1 MGGYVGRFAPTP
13 SGPLHLGSLFTAV
26 ASFLDARA
34 RQGAWRLRIDDLD
47 APRSVPGATDDILRA
62 LDAHGLHWDGRVA
75 CQSDHVER
83 YRAALDALREQALCF
98 RCTCSRKDLRGHRV
112 YPGTC
117 RRREPPATAEAAI
130 RVRAP
135 HTEYA
140 FLDRLQGRCGEHLA
154 DAAGDFLVAR
164 RDGYAAYA
172 LAVVVDDAAMGVTDV
187 VRGADLLDATPR
199 QLFLLDRLGTT
210 PPRYLH
216 LPVIADRSGAK
227 LSKRTA
233 VTAVRPGT
241 FPARNILWAL
251 NLLGMDPPHLP
262 APAELLTWAT
272 SRWDDAVLPRGR
284 ILRTW
289 TSL

>member
-13 SGPLHLGSLFTAV
+13 SGPLHFGSLFTAV
-26 ASFLDARA
+26 ASYLDARA
-34 RQGAWRLRIDDLD
+34 RQGVWRLRIDDLD
-47 APRSVPGATDDILRA
+47 APRSVPGATDDILHA
-62 LDAHGLHWDGRVA
+62 LEAHALHWDGPVA
-75 CQSDHVER
+75 CQSDHVDR

-98 RCTCSRKDLRGHRV
+98 RCTCSRRDLRGHRV

-154 DAAGDFLVAR
+154 AAGDFLVAR

-172 LAVVVDDAAMGVTDV
+172 LAVVVDDAAMGVTDI

-199 QLFLLDRLGTT
+199 QLFLMDRLGVT

-216 LPVIADRSGAK
+216 LPVIADRTGAK

-233 VTAVRPGT
+233 ATAVRHGT
-241 FPARNILWAL
+241 FPARNILWTL
-251 NLLGMDPPHLP
+251 QLLGLQPPNLETP
-262 APAELLTWAT
+262 EEQLRWAT

-284 ILRTW
+284 SLRSW